1 MFWTGKKGKKSKKYP
16 ADKPKETKKTEEV
29 KKKPWEART
38 LPENSIIR
46 TATCKYMVKKQ
57 LGKGGCGTVYKV
69 ERISDKKAMVVKV
82 EWTDGPERTRL
93 TREYEIYKEISELKQ
108 ANMPGTENLM
118 GCYDFGGV
126 PAICDFL
133 FLPLLGPSLADLLA
147 NNSPTYQTA
156 LIVSFQ
162 TLRGLRNFHSL
173 GRIHRDL
180 KPANYALGIGADEGI
195 VFIIDFGLAVR
206 FCTDPH
212 KMPSGSHYT
221 FLGTRT
227 YASRNAHKEKA
238 QTRRDDVEAWFYVA
252 FEIFK
257 ITLPWIKDE
266 TDAIIQMK
274 DYFIRQCPREF
285 YSKVPPCFE
294 DFARMIDEI
303 GDYSTPNYDFFFC
316 SLKAEA
322 EDYNLSLDA
331 SLKWV
336 SKNEKVTP
344 PPWPKEKKR
353 LCPVKK
359 QKSKSTQKQM
369 YVIVKSQDKSGTVDE
384 GKRRKTTDPFNSPLP
399 VAKLASTEKPKS
411 KKVKVPV
418 YITPPTSTTPTP
430 SSTTPTPSSSTP
442 NNPAATQD
450 EIDSEDTDDQPKA
463 YESKESGQ

>member
-1 MFWTGKKGKKSKKYP
+1 MFWSGKKGKKKSNN

-46 TATCKYMVKKQ
+46 TVNCKYMVKKQ

-82 EWTDGPERTRL
+82 EWTDGTETTRL
-93 TREYEIYKEISELKQ
+93 TREYEVYKEISELKQ

-195 VFIIDFGLAVR
+195 VFIIDFGMAVR
-206 FCTDPH
+206 FCIDPH
-212 KMPSGSHYT
+212 RMPSGSRYA
-221 FLGTRT
+221 FIGTRD
-227 YASRNAHKEKA
+227 YASRNTHKKKP

-257 ITLPWIKDE
+257 LKLPWRKDT

-274 DYFIRQCPREF
+274 DYFIRQCPPEF

-331 SLKWV
+331 PLKWV

-344 PPWPKEKKR
+344 PPWPKEKR
-353 LCPVKK
+353 LSAVKK
-359 QKSKSTQKQM
+359 QKSKTIKKQT
-369 YVIVKSQDKSGTVDE
+369 YVIVKSQEKSGIVDE
-384 GKRRKTTDPFNSPLP
+384 GKRRK
-399 VAKLASTEKPKS
+399 V
-411 KKVKVPV
+411 
-418 YITPPTSTTPTP
+418 
-430 SSTTPTPSSSTP
+430 
-442 NNPAATQD
+442 
-450 EIDSEDTDDQPKA
+450 
-463 YESKESGQ
+463 